1 MELERAQTIQDFL
14 NSIGKRNFEFEFQ
27 FLRQSTET
35 KDHDKQLIK
44 TVQVQRLNRYSNIL
58 PFSHS
63 IVKPEVQAT
72 NKFST
77 PREKFYI
84 NANYIKGIN
93 NVEKQY
99 IATQGPIPE
108 SIDDFWHMIWTNNVG
123 IVIMLCALCDRG
135 RIQCERYWPNVG
147 QKAQFGPYEVNSI
160 SQEEILKT
168 LFKNRMILKCQD
180 EQREIIHYQW
190 TGWIDF
196 GVVDNNQFKIL
207 DVLAEISNTA
217 GLEKK
222 RPVIHCSAGVGR
234 TGTFLAICHLKQLL
248 INKDAKISVFSIVR
262 RLREQRALMIQTPE
276 QYQMVYRYTIWM
288 IENLK
293 YI

>member
-1 MELERAQTIQDFL
+1 MELERAQTVQEFVK
-14 NSIGKRNFEFEFQ
+14 SIEKRNFEFEFQ
-27 FLRQSTET
+27 YLRQSTET
-35 KDHDKQLIK
+35 KEHDKQLIK
-44 TVQVQRLNRYSNIL
+44 TVQVQRLNRYTNIL

-63 IVKPEVQAT
+63 IVKPEAQAT

-77 PREKFYI
+77 PRDKFYI

-108 SIDDFWHMIWTNNVG
+108 SLDDFWHMVWTNNVG
-123 IVIMLCALCDRG
+123 VVIMLCALFDRG
-135 RIQCERYWPNVG
+135 RIQCEKYWPSLG
-147 QKAQFGPYEVNSI
+147 QKAQFGPYEVNTI
-160 SQEEILKT
+160 SQEEAPKT
-168 LFKNRMILKCQD
+168 FFKNKIILKCSD

-190 TGWIDF
+190 AGWTDF
-196 GVVDNNQFKIL
+196 GVVDNTQFKVL
-207 DVLAEISNTA
+207 DMLAEVSNTA
-217 GLEKK
+217 GIQNK

-234 TGTFLAICHLKQLL
+234 TGTFLAICHIKQLL
-248 INKDAKISVFSIVR
+248 INNQAKISVFSIVR

-276 QYQMVYRYTIWM
+276 QYQMVYRYTMWL